1 LTAPS
6 ERRGRVPTGR
16 TGRRFVRERGST
28 PGWGVEQVGLP
39 KGGCPPN
46 QARDP
51 AAPWWEGCRIRR
63 DAGTRL
69 LPGERGAESPP
80 GRGSDRRPADGRGAS
95 GQAREQGVGGPIA
108 GVEATMCASFPD
120 CAPGASRGRS
130 LLGPEPDQAPG
141 LTPGEACRHPR
152 GRSLLEPEPN
162 QAPGMDPEG
171 AYTWGGEAGHTGEPR
186 TESGPRGRLPLLRIP
201 TDPGLGRFS

>member
-28 PGWGVEQVGLP
+28 PGRWGVEQTGLP

-46 QARDP
+46 E
-51 AAPWWEGCRIRR
+51 PWWEGCRFRR

-69 LPGERGAESPP
+69 LPGERGAESAP
-80 GRGSDRRPADGRGAS
+80 GRGSDRRPADGSGAS
-95 GQAREQGVGGPIA
+95 GQARKQGVGDPIA
-108 GVEATMCASFPD
+108 GVEATMWASFPD

-130 LLGPEPDQAPG
+130 LLGPEPNQAPG
-141 LTPGEACRHPR
+141 LTPGEACRYPR
-152 GRSLLEPEPN
+152 ERSLLGPEPN
-162 QAPGMDPEG
+162 QAPGMTPEG
-171 AYTWGGEAGHTGEPR
+171 AYTWGGGAGHH
-186 TESGPRGRLPLLRIP
+186 RGAPN
-201 TDPGLGRFS
+201 